1 MTCSYNP
8 TSARKLVAGIA
19 YRLND
24 HEGIDRDVLRR
35 IIAAHLREL
44 QADLPTNKFGGV
56 IGRLVA
62 LNDNGYNLSVEFAAG
77 LDLLRSIL
85 PRPTYGS
92 LTAGTTFKAPTLAHP
107 GPYTKR
113 KSGVELHGCIYP
125 HPRADLPV
133 VEVSAT

>member
-1 MTCSYNP
+1 MTHPYNP
-8 TSARKLVAGIA
+8 TAARKLVAGIA

-44 QADLPTNKFGGV
+44 QADLPERKFGGV

-77 LDLLRSIL
+77 LDLLRTLL
-85 PRPTYGS
+85 PHPTYGG
-92 LTAGTTFKAPTLAHP
+92 LVAGTKFVAPSLAHP
-107 GPYTKR
+107 GPYIKR
-113 KSGVELHGCIYP
+113 KSGVQLHGTIYP

-133 VEVSAT
+133 VEVTA